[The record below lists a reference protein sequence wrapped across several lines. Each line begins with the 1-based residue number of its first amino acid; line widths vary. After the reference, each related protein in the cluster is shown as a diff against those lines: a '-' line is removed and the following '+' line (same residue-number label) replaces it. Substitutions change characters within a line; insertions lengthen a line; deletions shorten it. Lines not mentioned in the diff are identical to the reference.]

1 MQFLAKTSH
10 SRLVCLRY
18 LASNNGALINKVS
31 AILFESK
38 SNRIELNLTMK
49 LVDLN

>member
-31 AILFESK
+31 DILFESNRIE
-38 SNRIELNLTMK
+38 SNRIESN
-49 LVDLN
+49 DEIS

>member
-31 AILFESK
+31 AILFESD
-38 SNRIELNLTMK
+38 RIELNLTMK